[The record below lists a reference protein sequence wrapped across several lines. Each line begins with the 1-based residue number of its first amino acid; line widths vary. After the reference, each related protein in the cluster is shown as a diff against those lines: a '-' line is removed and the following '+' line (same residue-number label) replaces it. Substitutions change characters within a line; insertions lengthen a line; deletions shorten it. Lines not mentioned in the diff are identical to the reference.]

1 MKTTSNLE
9 EMLNSNDPETVRLA
23 LTVMGYKEDKES
35 FDLIGDKLTKEYKL
49 LLYLIYEDDYTFYNL
64 ALYDYKKKQDMLLR
78 L

>member
-1 MKTTSNLE
+1 MSPFHRNIIQFYKDNKF
-9 EMLNSNDPETVRLA
+9 
-23 LTVMGYKEDKES
+23 LT
-35 FDLIGDKLTKEYKL
+35 DKLTKEYKL